1 MFAPMSAPQEPLYT
15 VPELAAAFAVTPRAL
30 RFYEA
35 KGLLTPR
42 RAGNRRV
49 YDRRDRGRLQLIL
62 RGKRLGFSLAEIREY
77 LELYDADA
85 GQTRQIKRLEKLV
98 NTRITDLERQ
108 RAALE
113 ITLDELVEIRA
124 QVQEEMRKRGI
135 RPAHDA
141 TRGTRPP
148 TPSNTDGGRTQDAGP
163 PGDD

>member
-1 MFAPMSAPQEPLYT
+1 MTSPPEPLFS

-30 RFYEA
+30 RFYES
-35 KGLLTPR
+35 KGLLSPR
-42 RAGNRRV
+42 RVGNRRV

-85 GQTRQIKRLEKLV
+85 GQTRQIKRLEKLL

-113 ITLDELVEIRA
+113 ITLDELSAIRD
-124 QVQEEMRKRGI
+124 QVHDEMHKRGI
-135 RPAHDA
+135 A
-141 TRGTRPP
+141 PP
-148 TPSNTDGGRTQDAGP
+148 TPAAQSAARPKSGNGESESAAP
-163 PGDD
+163 SGDHK

>member
-30 RFYEA
+30 RFYET

-98 NTRITDLERQ
+98 NTHITDLERQ

-113 ITLDELVEIRA
+113 MTLDELVEIRD

-135 RPAHDA
+135 RPAYDA
-141 TRGTRPP
+141 TRRTTPP
-148 TPSNTDGGRTQDAGP
+148 TPPNTDGGRTQDAGP